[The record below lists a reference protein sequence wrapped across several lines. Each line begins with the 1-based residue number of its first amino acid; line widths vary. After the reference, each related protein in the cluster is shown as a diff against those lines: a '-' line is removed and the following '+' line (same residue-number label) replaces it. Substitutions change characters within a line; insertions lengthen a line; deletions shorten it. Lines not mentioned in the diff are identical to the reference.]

1 MLAAMTTKGVV
12 AVQHRKYVDCRKGL
26 VVPEATQEN
35 LKTAFQIVAVDL
47 LLLSAQGRTT
57 PVIQP
62 SCKDECGAWAG
73 LPLLSAFLACLI
85 GRL

>member
-1 MLAAMTTKGVV
+1 MTTKGVV

-26 VVPEATQEN
+26 VVPKATQEN

-62 SCKDECGAWAG
+62 FAKMNAVLGQVFPCFPLSRPVSSAGCK
-73 LPLLSAFLACLI
+73 SH
-85 GRL
+85 